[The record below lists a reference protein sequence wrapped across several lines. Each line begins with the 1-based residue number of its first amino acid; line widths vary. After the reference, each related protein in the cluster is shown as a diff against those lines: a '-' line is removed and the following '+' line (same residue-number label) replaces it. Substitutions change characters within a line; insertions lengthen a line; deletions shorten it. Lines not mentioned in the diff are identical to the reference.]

1 MQKTR
6 AKINISDDGS
16 LMWYY
21 FWGSSRVNYS
31 KKDKACRRIITNM
44 AQRTDRAASPAFR
57 QNSERGIEMDITG
70 IAKSH
75 QADIPGV
82 LADWGIGEQREFRE
96 W

>member
-1 MQKTR
+1 
-6 AKINISDDGS
+6 
-16 LMWYY
+16 MW
-21 FWGSSRVNYS
+21 FPIPD
-31 KKDKACRRIITNM
+31 KPQPDKAG
-44 AQRTDRAASPAFR
+44 QASPAFR

>member
-1 MQKTR
+1 
-6 AKINISDDGS
+6 
-16 LMWYY
+16 
-21 FWGSSRVNYS
+21 
-31 KKDKACRRIITNM
+31 M

-57 QNSERGIEMDITG
+57 QNSEREIEMDITG

>member
-1 MQKTR
+1 MVYQHFR
-6 AKINISDDGS
+6 IWYSYAYSFGS
-16 LMWYY
+16 GGYCK
-21 FWGSSRVNYS
+21 VNYS
-31 KKDKACRRIITNM
+31 EKDKACRRIITDM

-82 LADWGIGEQREFRE
+82 PVD
-96 W
+96 